1 MSNGHHRPRGRPGQH
16 STQPTGTSNPRS
28 PQPQGSGV
36 DGWPRNI
43 AWSEF
48 PEVDSGEGD
57 ELAQIKPDI
66 LLPEGRINVV
76 HEGATVRLEATFRA
90 RLVITRS
97 LSWVVRGSQ
106 TNVLLHHEQGHYDI
120 AGLDA
125 RACVRDLRALRASNA
140 RDLQQLVTSTLS
152 NHQAH
157 LDRLEAQY
165 DTDTHNGRNQSE
177 QTRWDGLI
185 SAAMTNGTDLP

>member
-1 MSNGHHRPRGRPGQH
+1 M
-16 STQPTGTSNPRS
+16 
-28 PQPQGSGV
+28 

-66 LLPEGRINVV
+66 LLPEGRVNVV